1 MLFINMYMDLNSLNA
16 LLPKFWTAEKCG
28 KHEGLADQHGMLL
41 MKNLLVKPED
51 LFEQLAKNTFTF
63 QNFSKISWVDFLRR
77 ANLAEYL
84 KPEYINDALNVTTA
98 RPAIG
103 KGEFLFASCFANI
116 GFSSG
121 KGDLVDMRNNT
132 LIEFK
137 GIRST
142 LSGDGKEYK
151 QMNRSLMYSVF
162 SQFNTSTQFDHF
174 NRDCGKDLDE
184 LLKHSPDKIETVL
197 KILQNLSNENT
208 KIANM
213 FGKLYRLKGN
223 IFNTVGA
230 MQLYTYMNLQKSSY
244 LLMTN
249 DQGFCCFQ
257 KPEQPIDAYNIV
269 TNVKLSSWE
278 TGNRGMTIGI

>member
-1 MLFINMYMDLNSLNA
+1 MLFINMYMDLNSLND
-16 LLPKFWTAEKCG
+16 LLPKFWTSKKCG
-28 KHEGLADQHGMLL
+28 KHEGLANQHGMLL

-51 LFEQLAKNTFTF
+51 LFEQLGKNIFNF
-63 QNFSKISWVDFLRR
+63 QNFPKISWGDFLKR

-103 KGEFLFASCFANI
+103 KGEFLFASCFSNI
-116 GFSSG
+116 GFSGG
-121 KGDLVDMRNNT
+121 KGDLYDMRTNK
-132 LIEFK
+132 LVEFK

-142 LSGDGKEYK
+142 MSGDGKEYK

-174 NRDCGKDLDE
+174 NRECGEDLDE
-184 LLKHSPDKIETVL
+184 LLKRQPDKIGTIL
-197 KILQNLSNENT
+197 KMLQNLSNENT
-208 KIANM
+208 KIANE
-213 FGKLYRLKGN
+213 FASLYKLKGN

-230 MQLYTYMNLQKSSY
+230 MQLYIYMNLQNASF

-249 DQGFCCFQ
+249 EQGFCCFE
-257 KPEQPIDAYNIV
+257 KPKQPIDAYNIV
-269 TNVKLSSWE
+269 ANIKLSSWE
-278 TGNRGMTIGI
+278 TGNRAMTIGI